1 MMKSFLRFLCL
12 TLLGVF
18 LQYGNIASADSNR
31 SVGSPKG
38 QFEVSSTGGAVYSVA
53 IDAPKGIGK
62 LQPNVS
68 LTYNSQA
75 GYGIVGYG
83 TNILVYLSSLVDARI
98 FTTMA
103 MLKVRKVLVVVLIS
117 SMGSV

>member
-1 MMKSFLRFLCL
+1 MKSFLRFLCL

-68 LTYNSQA
+68 LTYKESGRLWHRWLWHEYFWYICHHSWLQ
-75 GYGIVGYG
+75 GY
-83 TNILVYLSSLVDARI
+83 LPRWLC
-98 FTTMA
+98 
-103 MLKVRKVLVVVLIS
+103 
-117 SMGSV
+117 